1 MVFFWFLI
9 GAIVGAAI
17 AWYFLNQKCASDLA
31 ERDRQISELKNK
43 HSAQKPAKAPQSE
56 AQPQAV
62 SAISQSKSTQ
72 DNDDLTRIKGIGKV
86 LKGKLNDLGIHSFA
100 QIASFTRADI
110 DRVDEQLSFKGRI
123 EREEWVEQAKAL
135 TK

>member
-72 DNDDLTRIKGIGKV
+72 DDDLTRIKGVGKV
-86 LKGKLNDLGIHSFA
+86 LNGKLNELGIRSFE

-110 DRVDEQLSFKGRI
+110 DRVNEQLSFKGRI
-123 EREEWVEQAKAL
+123 EREEWVQQAKAL